1 MKAVESEKWGR
12 LSKVQRRC
20 TWRAQGK
27 KSNVGGFCLI
37 SARLDSATYITW
49 SVIVEKK
56 NTPRKHFHIVR
67 KLGLWMLVTAL
78 PPASHDVVTVP
89 YCYWDVSPSCFNPG
103 YIFTPPPSLFSHFLP
118 FISYSSVLETH
129 MLQFVS
135 FKL

>member
-37 SARLDSATYITW
+37 SARLDRATYITW

-56 NTPRKHFHIVR
+56 NTP
-67 KLGLWMLVTAL
+67 
-78 PPASHDVVTVP
+78 
-89 YCYWDVSPSCFNPG
+89 
-103 YIFTPPPSLFSHFLP
+103 
-118 FISYSSVLETH
+118 
-129 MLQFVS
+129 
-135 FKL
+135 